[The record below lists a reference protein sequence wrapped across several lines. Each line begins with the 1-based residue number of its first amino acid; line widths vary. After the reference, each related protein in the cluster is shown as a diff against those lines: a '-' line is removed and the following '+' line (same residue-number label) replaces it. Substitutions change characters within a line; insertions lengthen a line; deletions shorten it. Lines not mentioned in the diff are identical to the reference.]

1 MEKKVYLLVGIT
13 AHGKST
19 LGNCI
24 LNCSSDLDKINGPFK
39 TSNLG
44 IPCTTNFTV
53 NSNDNVTV
61 IDSMGFGDINYS
73 LRNRSQEL
81 TAEFRNILKSVN
93 NHVNAVLFVVR
104 RGHLSKHVLEFF
116 HLVQDQVFNN
126 KMVNN
131 SVLVLTKCEKDWIQK
146 PEQKKNHELQEALKL
161 CHGRY
166 TEFKLDFEVDGDEEA
181 FVNFKQHQRENAVK
195 NLNAYLQKENF
206 AGVDLSFVNEHHFEV
221 HLQNNVMPK
230 FVDVFEAIMHE
241 VHEKAH
247 SNVRSSLTP
256 ISDFYQDYLKQ
267 LEQRRQSKSHEND
280 AICNIL

>member
-24 LNCSSDLDKINGPFK
+24 LNGSGDVAKINAPFK
-39 TSNLG
+39 TSSLG
-44 IPCTTNFTV
+44 VPCTTNFTTH
-53 NSNDNVTV
+53 SNEHVTV
-61 IDSMGFGDINYS
+61 IDSMGFGDIQYS

-93 NHVNAVLFVVR
+93 NHVNAVLFVAR

-116 HLVQDQVFNN
+116 HLVQEKVFDN
-126 KMVNN
+126 KMANN
-131 SVLVLTKCEKDWIQK
+131 STLVLTKCENGWTQK
-146 PEQKKNHELQEALKL
+146 PEQKENRELQEALKL

-166 TEFKLDFEVDGDEEA
+166 TEFKLDFEVDGDEES
-181 FVNFKQHQRENAVK
+181 FVTFKQHQRDNAVK

-206 AGVDLSFVNEHHFEV
+206 AGVDLSFVNEHQFET

-230 FVDVFEAIMHE
+230 FVDIFEAIMHE

-247 SNVRSSLTP
+247 SNIRSSLTP
-256 ISDFYQDYLKQ
+256 ISDFYQEYLKH
-267 LEQRRQSKSHEND
+267 LEQRRNSKSFDNE
-280 AICNIL
+280 AICNVL